1 MCAHLQGLRR
11 RAAHLQLLY
20 AGQPGCSHVGAAVA
34 ACSGSRPRLKPQP
47 VQQVA
52 RQQHHASPSRLP
64 TNQHAGTMHHMHPS
78 LAHAPPATDRDERR
92 YSWGLE
98 VSCQRLQ
105 PSWQAPLSPA
115 ACHQGRMGGLHQPLE
130 GAGKAPGG
138 GAAWR
143 GLGGSGA
150 AGRMIQHALNSCD
163 EVDAGGGTHTGG
175 ASVHACPATPPPYV
189 TAGRLQRE
197 LLPAKRS
204 AAAAAAPSRRKYR
217 EANLKSVGADCIGPV
232 SASLLL
238 AAFLWRYIA
247 VKEGQPGERR
257 TATAPVPGAT
267 MRRPCAQCGTRAA
280 PSLLVYCWRC
290 LGGHQCCA
298 PRPQLA
304 PRRCACPLQAWRCCA
319 RCRWRTSSRWRWP
332 LPAWG
337 GGKQPGAC

>member
-20 AGQPGCSHVGAAVA
+20 AGQPGCSHAGAAVA

-52 RQQHHASPSRLP
+52 WQQHHASPSRLP

-150 AGRMIQHALNSCD
+150 AGRMIQHALNSWD

-175 ASVHACPATPPPYV
+175 ASVHACPATPPSLFDS
-189 TAGRLQRE
+189 R
-197 LLPAKRS
+197 
-204 AAAAAAPSRRKYR
+204 AAAARAPARQTVCCRR
-217 EANLKSVGADCIGPV
+217 
-232 SASLLL
+232 
-238 AAFLWRYIA
+238 
-247 VKEGQPGERR
+247 RR
-257 TATAPVPGAT
+257 TVPQEIQGGQSEERGRRLHRPGVGFPAAGGVPVAVH
-267 MRRPCAQCGTRAA
+267 CCE
-280 PSLLVYCWRC
+280 
-290 LGGHQCCA
+290 GG
-298 PRPQLA
+298 P
-304 PRRCACPLQAWRCCA
+304 A
-319 RCRWRTSSRWRWP
+319 R
-332 LPAWG
+332 
-337 GGKQPGAC
+337 